1 MAYSDLIIVKN
12 TFEEKFFSKPDFC
25 VAAPG
30 RINLI
35 GEHTDYNDGFV
46 LPAAI
51 DKSIFFAIRKREDDV
66 CNFYS
71 VDLDEAYTTTLDLL
85 AKTEVSWAN
94 YLIGVALVIKAKGYC
109 IPSGFDVAFG
119 GNVPLGAGLSSSAAV
134 ESGMGFALNELFGLG
149 CSRKELA
156 LIAQQAEQQFA
167 GVNCGI
173 MDMYAS
179 LFGKEN
185 QVIQLDC
192 RTLEHTYFSL
202 ELPDYQLILCNTGV
216 KHSLAESAYNNRR
229 HDCETGVKILKEF
242 YPAIQQLRDITSS
255 QLATKKD
262 FFESTVY
269 QHCEY
274 VVNENER
281 VQSACKALETNNLAE
296 FGKLLYETHDGLSK
310 QYEVSCKELDF
321 LVDFTKANPNVLGAR
336 MMGGGFG
343 GCTLNLVKKSEVKP
357 FIAAISEAYQRAFCL
372 ELVCYEVVITDGV
385 RLVE

>member
-1 MAYSDLIIVKN
+1 MAYSDLTKVKN
-12 TFEEKFFSKPDFC
+12 TFKEKFSSEPELC
-25 VAAPG
+25 IAAPG

-46 LPAAI
+46 LPASI
-51 DKSIFFAIRKREDDV
+51 DKSIFFAIRKRADNV

-71 VDLDEAYTTTLDLL
+71 VDLEEAYSSSLDLL
-85 AKTEVSWAN
+85 DKTDCGWVN
-94 YLIGVALVIKAKGYC
+94 YLIGVALIIKAKDYC

-179 LFGKEN
+179 LLGKEAH
-185 QVIQLDC
+185 VIQLDC
-192 RTLEHTYFSL
+192 RTLEHTYFPL
-202 ELPDYQLILCNTGV
+202 EIPDYQLILCNTGV

-229 HDCETGVKILKEF
+229 LDCEKGVKILQEF
-242 YPAIQQLRDITSS
+242 YAITHLRDVTPE
-255 QLATKKD
+255 QLYTKKNL
-262 FFESTVY
+262 FEPTVY

-281 VQSACKALETNNLAE
+281 VQLACKALETNNLVA
-296 FGKLLYETHDGLSK
+296 FGELLYETHEGLSK
-310 QYEVSCKELDF
+310 VYEVSCKELDF
-321 LVDFTKANPNVLGAR
+321 LVEFTKYNPNVLGAR

-343 GCTLNLVKKSEVKP
+343 GCTLNLVKKSHIAS
-357 FIAAISEAYQRAFCL
+357 FISAISEAYQRAFCL
-372 ELVCYEVVITDGV
+372 ELTCYEVIITDGV
-385 RLVE
+385 RIVE